1 MPRGDGSGPMGMG
14 PMTGRA
20 AGICAGYAVPDYVN
34 PVSGCG
40 FGFGRGFGLGRGMG
54 FRHGGGFGLMR
65 WGMNPIASQV
75 QKPDPELE
83 KQTLKNYAKGLETE
97 LKSTKKRLSEIEK
110 SNK

>member
-1 MPRGDGSGPMGMG
+1 
-14 PMTGRA
+14 
-20 AGICAGYAVPDYVN
+20 
-34 PVSGCG
+34 
-40 FGFGRGFGLGRGMG
+40 
-54 FRHGGGFGLMR
+54 MR
-65 WGMNPIASQV
+65 WGMNPIASQA